1 VTAASAAVP
10 AAIDVATAAA
20 DALPRILIALGL
32 GVARAVPIVWLVP
45 AFGGAWLPVPLRLG
59 MGLLLASLGLPHL
72 VPAVDVAALASI
84 GPLGW
89 PLMLAREALIG
100 ATVGLVISFLFRAAE
115 AAGGLVDLLRGA
127 SFGEVLSPI
136 SGARTSPIGALYLL
150 LATVIFVEL
159 GGLGRLA
166 VALARSYQAVPVWPL
181 APGAVGA
188 PFLPTPTPTPTLA
201 LGLALRSS
209 LALVLVASGK
219 LIESAV
225 GLAAPVIVAL
235 LLADLVLGAL
245 GRITPAVPVYFVAM
259 PLKALLGVGLVLLG
273 LASLD
278 AALVAGV
285 PAWLRFAERGLGF

>member
-1 VTAASAAVP
+1 MTAASAAVP
-10 AAIDVATAAA
+10 VAIDVATGAA

-32 GVARAVPIVWLVP
+32 GAARAVPIVWLVP
-45 AFGGAWLPVPLRLG
+45 AFGGGWLPVPLRLG

-72 VPAVDVAALASI
+72 VPAVDGAALASI

-89 PLMLAREALIG
+89 PLILAREALIG

-166 VALARSYQAVPVWPL
+166 VALARSYQAVPVWP
-181 APGAVGA
+181 
-188 PFLPTPTPTPTLA
+188 TPTLA

-209 LALVLVASGK
+209 LALVLAASGK

-235 LLADLVLGAL
+235 LLADLVLGAV
-245 GRITPAVPVYFVAM
+245 GRITPAIPVYFVAM

-285 PAWLRFAERGLGF
+285 PAWLRFAERGFGF